1 MKKLH
6 VIVLMCDGS
15 KGALK
20 TLKYEDVSELSLKEL
35 EEYMDAKDYFDGC
48 NCLDLDDTTIRDL
61 IVYYANKN
69 KKINWFLDYD
79 RIKVKTL
86 FKVLKREEIFLN
98 NTAGVGGAGG
108 FGGIL
113 DILSLIKT
121 ILKHIFHLGKYLS
134 YRKMIDYTCQS
145 KDFIIDVINGIDKKN
160 IGFISNED
168 FKWKNLIEFFIM
180 KDLGYKR
187 KNGMWV

>member
-6 VIVLMCDGS
+6 VIALMCDGS

-48 NCLDLDDTTIRDL
+48 NCLDLDDTTIREL

-134 YRKMIDYTCQS
+134 YRKMIDYTCYS

-168 FKWKNLIEFFIM
+168 FKWKKLVEFFIM